1 MTKVL
6 WFSRHDMT
14 EDQLGALVAKLGEVE
29 VNHVDRTIQTAFE
42 LSEEVEKADVIAIV
56 APINLQA
63 QFLKL
68 ANGKPVVIAQ
78 SKRELVRNAD
88 GSESKVNFIFDGWK
102 QLKKIEVVMEDF
114 A

>member
-6 WFSRHDMT
+6 WFSRHCMT
-14 EDQLGALVAKLGEVE
+14 EYQLSALVAKLGEVE
-29 VNHVDRTIQTAFE
+29 VVQIDKTIQNAFE
-42 LSEEVEKADVIAIV
+42 LSHEVEEADIIAIV

-68 ANGKPVVIAQ
+68 ANGKPVIIAQ
-78 SKRELVRNAD
+78 SKRELVKSDD
-88 GSESKVNFIFDGWK
+88 GESKVNFIFDGWK
-102 QLKKIEVVMEDF
+102 QLKKIEVVMDDF

>member
-1 MTKVL
+1 
-6 WFSRHDMT
+6 MT

-29 VNHVDRTIQTAFE
+29 VMKVDKTIQTAFE
-42 LSEEVEKADVIAIV
+42 LADEIEEADVIAIV

-68 ANGKPVVIAQ
+68 AKDKPVIIAQ
-78 SKRELVRNAD
+78 SRRELVKNDD
-88 GSESKVNFIFDGWK
+88 GSESKAVFVFEGWK

-114 A
+114 

>member
-1 MTKVL
+1 MTKVM

-14 EDQLGALVAKLGEVE
+14 EDQLAALVSKLGEVE
-29 VNHVDRTIQTAFE
+29 VMKIDRTIQTAFE
-42 LSEEVEKADVIAIV
+42 LADEVDECDVIAIV

-68 ANGKPVVIAQ
+68 AKDKPVIIAQ
-78 SKRELVRNAD
+78 SRRELVKNED
-88 GSESKVNFIFDGWK
+88 GSESKAVFVFEGWK

>member
-1 MTKVL
+1 MKVL

-29 VNHVDRTIQTAFE
+29 VMKVDKTIQTAFE
-42 LSEEVEKADVIAIV
+42 LADEIEEADVIAIV

-68 ANGKPVVIAQ
+68 AKDKPVIIAQ
-78 SKRELVRNAD
+78 SRRELVKNDD
-88 GSESKVNFIFDGWK
+88 GSESKAVFVFEGWK

-114 A
+114 